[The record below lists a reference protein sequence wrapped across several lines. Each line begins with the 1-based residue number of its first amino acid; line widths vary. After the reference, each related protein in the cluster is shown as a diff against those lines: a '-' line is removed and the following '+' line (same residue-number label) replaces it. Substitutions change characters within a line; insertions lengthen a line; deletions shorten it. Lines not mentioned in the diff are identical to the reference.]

1 MRYDELPD
9 DMNKLSKEILN
20 VCFYVH
26 TKLGPGLLESVYE
39 DSIYYFLVKKGFNVE
54 RQKKIPLIIDKFH
67 IPTRLTL
74 DLVVENKIIVEL
86 KTVEKIIPLH
96 EAQLHT
102 YLKLSNIQL
111 GLLINFNVQ
120 SLKHGIKRIIR
131 TG

>member
-9 DMNKLSKEILN
+9 DMNKLSKEILD

-26 TKLGPGLLESVYE
+26 TQLGPGLLESVYE
-39 DSIYYFLVKKGFNVE
+39 DSIYYFLTKKGLKAE
-54 RQKKIPLIIDKFH
+54 RQKKVALTIDEFH

-74 DLVVENKIIVEL
+74 DLIVENKIIVEL
-86 KTVEKIIPLH
+86 KTVEKIIPIH